1 MEKRNTTA
9 AIIKEVLI
17 VAIAIFAL
25 LAVSII
31 VLRSVGPAIIG
42 HKLQTVVWDY
52 SEDPETIMVCYAGD
66 ADDAVRRP
74 TVSVILPAERQG
86 TFIAILKQSRGRFIR
101 KGLPDEAGPLQIVM
115 RSGEHVSFFTLAEDG
130 TLAVGGENGDN
141 RIYRLDENTTH
152 RIASTCHTYTGP
164 NSLYPG
170 LSFLQEFFAVN
181 KDGRADN
188 VWLDAPD
195 GVYST
200 GDSIFTLYQG
210 LESYMTERGFSKIL
224 MERSLY
230 KLEYVCKQKG
240 EDWYCGSIEV
250 SPASEPGNYFYS
262 AYLVENA
269 SGNSDNLW
277 ITGNY
282 SVDENG
288 LVDNFYMD
296 LD

>member
-1 MEKRNTTA
+1 MEKRNPTA
-9 AIIKEVLI
+9 AIIKEVFI

-66 ADDAVRRP
+66 ADEAVRRP

-101 KGLPDEAGPLQIVM
+101 KGLPDEAGSLQIVM

-170 LSFLQEFFAVN
+170 LSFLQEFFAIN
-181 KDGRADN
+181 KDGRAAYD
-188 VWLDAPD
+188 WLDAPD
-195 GVYST
+195 GVY
-200 GDSIFTLYQG
+200 GGGAVETLHSG
-210 LESYMTERGFSKIL
+210 IEPYMTERGFSKIL

-230 KLEYVCKQKG
+230 RLEYILKQKG
-240 EDWYCGSIEV
+240 EDWICGSIEV
-250 SPASEPGNYFYS
+250 TPASESGYYT
-262 AYLVENA
+262 YRVGLVEDA
-269 SGNSDNLW
+269 SGDSENLW

-282 SVDENG
+282 SVDEDG

>member
-66 ADDAVRRP
+66 ADEAVRRP

-101 KGLPDEAGPLQIVM
+101 KGLPDEAGSLQIVM

-170 LSFLQEFFAVN
+170 LSFLQEFFAIN
-181 KDGRADN
+181 KDGRAAYD
-188 VWLDAPD
+188 WLDAPD
-195 GVYST
+195 GVY
-200 GDSIFTLYQG
+200 GGGAVETLHSG
-210 LESYMTERGFSKIL
+210 IEPYMTERGFSKIL

-230 KLEYVCKQKG
+230 RLEYILKQKG
-240 EDWYCGSIEV
+240 EDWICGSIEV
-250 SPASEPGNYFYS
+250 TPASESGYYT
-262 AYLVENA
+262 YRVGLVEDA
-269 SGNSDNLW
+269 SGDSENLW

-282 SVDENG
+282 SVDEDG